1 MRLSTC
7 IYLYP
12 LPSFYFFAA
21 ISLYPVPCT
30 MQHPS
35 GLDGTPTEVHLERDE
50 ILIFFLLLRTRTL
63 FWIVSLLLNLE
74 VSADNPVFFFFFFFF
89 TLLLLFDCFSFIDGS
104 FLVPSSFFLVQLSPS
119 GHPPFSFFLPPL
131 LIA

>member
-1 MRLSTC
+1 
-7 IYLYP
+7 
-12 LPSFYFFAA
+12 
-21 ISLYPVPCT
+21 

-74 VSADNPVFFFFFFFF
+74 VSADNPVFFFFF
-89 TLLLLFDCFSFIDGS
+89 S
-104 FLVPSSFFLVQLSPS
+104 FLRCFFCLIVSRSSMDHF
-119 GHPPFSFFLPPL
+119 
-131 LIA
+131 